1 MNKLV
6 KFKTKKLFV
15 YLILSLFVIWMV
27 GPFIWMVSTSLKHLS
42 DVYTPIPQ
50 LIPRDKITGQVYIT
64 LENYRYVIELKG
76 LGRAFFNS
84 LLVAIAATVFKL
96 FFDSLAAYAF
106 ARIRFPGRNLLF
118 FIVIS
123 SMMVPGVAILV
134 PRVYITKLLGL
145 YNSLWGLIIPMSMSV
160 FNIFL
165 LRQFFLNIPVELEEA
180 SMIDGASRWTIY
192 WRIALPLTKPALALV
207 AISSFA
213 WHWND
218 LMWPLVILTDVKKYT
233 LPLALALLASG
244 QVTRPHYVMA
254 GATLTVIPIMIIFLI
269 FQRQILE
276 GISTTGLN
284 R

>member
-1 MNKLV
+1 MSKMSKLQP
-6 KFKTKKLFV
+6 KTFFS
-15 YLILSLFVIWMV
+15 YLVLSLFVIWMV
-27 GPFIWMVSTSLKHLS
+27 GPFIWMVSTSLKHYGDIFTS
-42 DVYTPIPQ
+42 VPQ

-76 LGRAFFNS
+76 LGRAFLNS
-84 LLVAIAATVFKL
+84 ILVVIVVTALKL

-106 ARIRFPGRNLLF
+106 ARMRFRGRDFFF

-123 SMMVPGVAILV
+123 SMMVPGVALLV

-145 YNSLWGLIIPMSMSV
+145 YNSLWGLIIPMSMSA
-160 FNIFL
+160 FNVFL
-165 LRQFFLNIPVELEEA
+165 LRQFFLNIPIELEEA
-180 SMIDGASRWTIY
+180 SMIDGASRWNIY
-192 WRIALPLTKPALALV
+192 WRIALPLAKPALALV
-207 AISSFA
+207 AISSFT

-218 LMWPLVILTDVKKYT
+218 LMWPLVILTDAKKYT

-244 QVTRPHYVMA
+244 QASRPDYVMA
-254 GATLTVIPIMIIFLI
+254 GATLTVIPVIIVFLI

-276 GISTTGLN
+276 GISTTGLK